1 MTASAPI
8 VSPEIPQ
15 IFPPELPCLV
25 GVSGGPDSVA
35 LLHLLLKAGY
45 QNLTVCHF
53 DHSLRSDSHDDA
65 QFVADLAENLRLPC
79 VSTRQDVA
87 TLATQ
92 SAQSIETAARH
103 ARYQFFAEVAHSRNC
118 PRLFLA
124 HHADDQAETILFHL
138 FRGSGS
144 TGLAGIRRLAERSIN
159 GLTLQ
164 IARPLLHLWKTQILA
179 FLHHQSILFRTDPTN
194 LDLRHSRNRLRH
206 EIIPTIEKLLGREIR
221 QSLWQAAEILRDEDD
236 FLQSQP
242 ELQNPPTRLST
253 STLRTLPTAI
263 QRRLIHAWLQS
274 QATTNIGFQEV
285 EGVRSLLSLPSAKIN
300 LPGGIHARR
309 RAKEIF
315 LEWPDQKP
323 L

>member
-1 MTASAPI
+1 MAPSSSRPFSTTALAPI
-8 VSPEIPQ
+8 ASPEIPQ

-65 QFVADLAENLRLPC
+65 QFVADLAENLHLPY
-79 VSTRQDVA
+79 VSTREDVA

-144 TGLAGIRRLAERSIN
+144 TGLAGIRRLTERSIN

-164 IARPLLHLWKTQILA
+164 IARPLLDLWKTQLLA
-179 FLHHQSILFRTDPTN
+179 FLHHQNLLFRTDPTN
-194 LDLRHSRNRLRH
+194 LDLHHSRNRLRH
-206 EIIPTIEKLLGREIR
+206 QIIPTIEKLLGREIR
-221 QSLWQAAEILRDEDD
+221 QALWQAGEILREEDD
-236 FLQSQP
+236 F
-242 ELQNPPTRLST
+242 
-253 STLRTLPTAI
+253 
-263 QRRLIHAWLQS
+263 LQS

-285 EGVRSLLSLPSAKIN
+285 ESVRSLLSLPSAKIN
-300 LPGGIHARR
+300 LPGGVHARR
-309 RAKEIF
+309 HAKEIF
-315 LEWPDQKP
+315 LEWPEQKP